1 MPLRKIAN
9 PEDVACAMA
18 FLASH
23 RAAGHITGECISVDG
38 GMEGRLIWKE
48 PGVSDVL
55 KHHGPTSNA
64 EIPSSP
70 AHPKQGHSAVMSPPP
85 KRKVQVALSVD
96 FDAISGLLG
105 TGKDDANNKAD
116 YSQGFFA
123 GDIGVT
129 RLVRLFTKHKV
140 ADKVTWFLP
149 GHSMETFPEAT
160 KLIKD
165 SGCEIALHGYSHEVR
180 QSNLLW
186 ELFLINIQGAYQMT
200 EQQEKDVLEKCI
212 DLATKLTG
220 KKPVGYRAPLYQIR
234 ESTMKLLVEHGF
246 SYGVFIGITYTKLGF
261 STIPLN

>member
-1 MPLRKIAN
+1 MPLRKIAK

-23 RAAGHITGECISVDG
+23 RAAGHISGECISVDG

-48 PGVSDVL
+48 PEVSDFV
-55 KHHGPTSNA
+55 KHHESTSTAATSSSVAQPEIGP
-64 EIPSSP
+64 P
-70 AHPKQGHSAVMSPPP
+70 AAKPPPP

-123 GDIGVT
+123 GNVGVT
-129 RLVRLFTKHKV
+129 RLVKLFKKYEV

-160 KLIKD
+160 KAIKD
-165 SGCEIALHGYSHEVR
+165 SGCEIALHGYSHEVL
-180 QSNLLW
+180 QSNSTQELL
-186 ELFLINIQGAYQMT
+186 LINI
-200 EQQEKDVLEKCI
+200 
-212 DLATKLTG
+212 
-220 KKPVGYRAPLYQIR
+220 
-234 ESTMKLLVEHGF
+234 
-246 SYGVFIGITYTKLGF
+246 
-261 STIPLN
+261 